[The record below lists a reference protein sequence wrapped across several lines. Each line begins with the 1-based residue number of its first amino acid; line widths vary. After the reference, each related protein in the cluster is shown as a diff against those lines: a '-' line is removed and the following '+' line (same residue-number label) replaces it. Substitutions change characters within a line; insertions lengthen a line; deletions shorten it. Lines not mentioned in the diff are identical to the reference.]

1 MKNSDMPAMPLPLTH
16 YSDSQIVT
24 FSNRVKENY
33 VFSFSSK
40 KHRDNECE
48 ILGIESTFSAVDC
61 SFYNINDGDDAFLRV
76 CELDDSPGFIISMKG
91 ICIHP
96 KSMAV
101 QSDSMPFFV
110 KKLLL
115 ILGWLK

>member
-1 MKNSDMPAMPLPLTH
+1 MPITH
-16 YSDSQIVT
+16 YSDSQITT

-61 SFYNINDGDDAFLRV
+61 LFYNINDGDDAFLRV

-115 ILGWLK
+115 IFGWLK